1 MATKKTA
8 AKKVGDVGQAKAA
21 QKKIAKAASSTPDAG
36 PKYGSL
42 QAFMVGAA
50 KTGLP
55 RGAKFAIVGGRVR
68 CGVGMQTLL
77 DVDVAEVA
85 RWGLR
90 KGGFKV
96 EHAA

>member
-8 AKKVGDVGQAKAA
+8 KKSSNVGQAKAA
-21 QKKIAKAASSTPDAG
+21 QKKIAQAATTDAG

-77 DVDVAEVA
+77 DVSVDEVA

>member
-1 MATKKTA
+1 MATKK
-8 AKKVGDVGQAKAA
+8 KSGKIEQGKAA
-21 QKKIAKAASSTPDAG
+21 QKKIAASTTTDSG

-90 KGGFKV
+90 KNGFKV

>member
-1 MATKKTA
+1 MATKKS
-8 AKKVGDVGQAKAA
+8 GDVGQAKTA
-21 QKKIAKAASSTPDAG
+21 QKKIAASATPDAG

-42 QAFMVGAA
+42 QAFMVASA
-50 KTGLP
+50 KAGLP

-68 CGVGMQTLL
+68 CGVGPQTLL
-77 DVDVAEVA
+77 DVSVDEVA

>member
-1 MATKKTA
+1 MASKKTA
-8 AKKVGDVGQAKAA
+8 AKKSGNVGQAKAA
-21 QKKIAKAASSTPDAG
+21 QKKIAKAATADAG

-68 CGVGMQTLL
+68 CGAGMQTLL
-77 DVDVAEVA
+77 DVSVDEVA